1 MPGPASRRTTS
12 LLTLITR
19 PLTPMREAAMVVAG
33 LAAGTGIAAW
43 SLVRNLGEGL
53 PSSWGDTVFNAWI
66 LAWSADR
73 LSHGLRGFWDAPF
86 FYPYSDTLAFS
97 EHLLG
102 IGIFT
107 APIQWLT
114 GNPIVAQNMAFLAS
128 YLLAGGGMYLLV
140 RDLTGSRLAGF
151 VSGVAFAFLPYRTFD
166 TRIQVLMYGW
176 TPLALWALHR
186 YFTTGRRAALAA
198 FAVGVPPAGIVERL
212 RLLFGRGRC
221 RRRRSR
227 RPARADAPA
236 DVDRPDGDRR
246 SDARAAA
253 ARHRGVPPRAGRA
266 RLVSDPRRERAV
278 QRASPPVPTCVAAA
292 DVGQSLPA
300 VPGSRVVRLGRARRG
315 CRTVRSPSP
324 DRAHVRRGR
333 RRRIRPVAGA
343 GAGRGRRQTRER
355 SVRLVAAG
363 RARSGRAS
371 ASRNGSRSSSTS
383 APRSWPVSA

>member
-128 YLLAGGGMYLLV
+128 YLL
-140 RDLTGSRLAGF
+140 
-151 VSGVAFAFLPYRTFD
+151 
-166 TRIQVLMYGW
+166 
-176 TPLALWALHR
+176 
-186 YFTTGRRAALAA
+186 
-198 FAVGVPPAGIVERL
+198 
-212 RLLFGRGRC
+212 
-221 RRRRSR
+221 
-227 RPARADAPA
+227 
-236 DVDRPDGDRR
+236 
-246 SDARAAA
+246 
-253 ARHRGVPPRAGRA
+253 
-266 RLVSDPRRERAV
+266 
-278 QRASPPVPTCVAAA
+278 
-292 DVGQSLPA
+292 
-300 VPGSRVVRLGRARRG
+300 
-315 CRTVRSPSP
+315 
-324 DRAHVRRGR
+324 GR
-333 RRRIRPVAGA
+333 RRDVPAGA
-343 GAGRGRRQTRER
+343 PVGHNATPAGRTAHTTQPER
-355 SVRLVAAG
+355 
-363 RARSGRAS
+363 
-371 ASRNGSRSSSTS
+371 
-383 APRSWPVSA
+383 PRSPGTTPMEVSR